1 MAATGTRALDCRTS
15 SPRGAVLSA
24 QSSTTLF
31 RERGRYAALTR
42 SRPADDPELL
52 EAQRSMREEALV
64 VAIKRALKN
73 APPLTA
79 HLRDRVIA
87 LFVDRQGAA

>member
-1 MAATGTRALDCRTS
+1 
-15 SPRGAVLSA
+15 LSA
-24 QSSTTLF
+24 QCPTTLF

-52 EAQRSMREEALV
+52 EAQRCMREEALLA
-64 VAIKRALKN
+64 AIKRALKN
-73 APPLTA
+73 APPLTGQM
-79 HLRDRVIA
+79 RDRIIA